1 MSKMKIGVLASGRG
15 SNLQAV
21 MDQIADCKL
30 DAEIVVVLSDKE
42 NSFALKRAQGKGITG
57 ITVLK
62 NAFTSQIEFETA
74 LVENLKK
81 YGTELVV
88 LAGFMRVL
96 SSYFIQQFPNRI
108 INIHPSLLPSFPGLH
123 AQKQALEYGVKFSGC
138 TVHFI
143 NEEVDGG
150 PIISQALVSV
160 IEGDTE
166 ESLADRILVEE
177 HRLLPEAIQNFILG
191 KIEIQGRKTVIRK
204 GGK

>member
-42 NSFALKRAQGKGITG
+42 NSFALKRAQDKGLAG

-138 TVHFI
+138 TVHFV

>member
-15 SNLQAV
+15 SNLQAI
-21 MDQIADCKL
+21 MEQIAYCKL

-42 NSFALKRAQGKGITG
+42 NSFALKRAQDKGIVG

-62 NAFTSQIEFETA
+62 NTFGSQIEFETA

-81 YGTELVV
+81 HGAELVV

-96 SSYFIQQFPNRI
+96 SPFFIQQFPNRI

-138 TVHFI
+138 TVHFV

-150 PIISQALVSV
+150 PIISQALVLV
-160 IEGDTE
+160 NEGDTE
-166 ESLADRILVEE
+166 ESLGDRILVEE

>member
-74 LVENLKK
+74 LVENLKS

-138 TVHFI
+138 TVHFV

-160 IEGDTE
+160 NEGDTE

>member
-138 TVHFI
+138 TVHFV

>member
-138 TVHFI
+138 TVHFV

-191 KIEIQGRKTVIRK
+191 KIEIQGRKTVIQK

>member
-42 NSFALKRAQGKGITG
+42 NSFALKRAQDKGITG

-96 SSYFIQQFPNRI
+96 SSYFIHQFPNRI

-138 TVHFI
+138 TVHFV

-191 KIEIQGRKTVIRK
+191 KIEIQGRKTVIQK